1 MILDKVKDKEA
12 SATQNKESEFYKKAI
27 EKLFLIVDRNAR
39 TIPLIL
45 NEPQNKILSSL
56 KGRDI
61 ILKARQEGISTL
73 ILALF
78 TLDFIM
84 KENIRCVVI
93 SHEIGA
99 TQKLFDKVKFF
110 LEGMKKTFP
119 GELPFELKYNSRHEL
134 VNKTKNS
141 VFYIGTAGSKT
152 FGHGDTI
159 HNLHV
164 SELSRWP
171 NQDTLMVGL
180 MQAVPRGGR
189 IIVETTANGVGN
201 YFYNLWKKAGSTG
214 STFRRHFLP
223 WFALSEY
230 KLPLT
235 DGFEPDE
242 DEQELQNAYGLSHE
256 QLNWRRWKISEMGG
270 DMDHFA
276 EQFPS
281 NAEEAFIVSGN
292 PIWAP
297 SLLKWYLHHCEK
309 APLIGNL
316 IGSYQAFLDPNP
328 KGYLKVWKEPKVGH
342 SYVVGADVAEGIEVD
357 SSETNKEKQR
367 DYSAAVVM
375 DRNTAEIVAI
385 WHGHIT
391 GDQYGRQLDLLGR
404 YYNNAI
410 LGVEKN
416 FQGLAP
422 LIMLRDL
429 NYPRIYYREK
439 IGLSSDKSTPEMG
452 WRTDRFT
459 RPMMIDE
466 LSKWLREKR
475 IIIYDEELV
484 GEMMGFVRYPDG
496 QGRAATN
503 AFDDRVIALMI
514 AVQMYLRNPFTNDG
528 NEIEKGD
535 GEDLDS
541 GRPIE
546 SFDDADSMG
555 EGDFYL

>member
-1 MILDKVKDKEA
+1 MKL
-12 SATQNKESEFYKKAI
+12 SHPPEFYHKAI
-27 EKLFLIVDRNAR
+27 EKLFKIVDKNSN
-39 TIPLIL
+39 TVPFIL
-45 NEPQNKILSSL
+45 NEPQKKILYGL

-78 TLDFIM
+78 TIDFITT
-84 KENIRCVVI
+84 ENVRCVVI

-110 LEGMKKTFP
+110 LESMKETFP
-119 GELPFELKYNSRHEL
+119 GELPFDLKYNSRHEM
-134 VNKTKNS
+134 VNKAKNS

-159 HNLHV
+159 NNLHV

-180 MQAVPRGGR
+180 LQAVPKNGR
-189 IIVETTANGVGN
+189 VIVETTANGVGN
-201 YFYNLWKKAGSTG
+201 YFYNLWKKAGGNG

-223 WFALSEY
+223 WFALNEY
-230 KLPLT
+230 QLPVK
-235 DGFEPDE
+235 DRFQADDDE
-242 DEQELQNAYGLSHE
+242 LELQNTYKLTNE
-256 QLNWRRWKISEMGG
+256 QLNWRRWKISELGG
-270 DMDHFA
+270 DIDHFA

-281 NAEEAFIVSGN
+281 NPEEAFIVSGN

-297 SLLKWYLHHCEK
+297 SLLKWYLHHCEDSV
-309 APLIGNL
+309 LTGNL
-316 IGSYQAFLDPNP
+316 IGSYQIFIDPNP
-328 KGYLKVWKEPKVGH
+328 KGYLKVWKEPVVGH
-342 SYVVGADVAEGIEVD
+342 SYVIGADVAEGIEVAPG
-357 SSETNKEKQR
+357 ETDKDKKH
-367 DYSAAVVM
+367 DYSCAVVL
-375 DRNTAEIVAI
+375 DRMTAEIVAV

-391 GDQYGRQLDLLGR
+391 GDQYGRQLDMLGR

-439 IGLSSDKSTPEMG
+439 IGLSADKSTPEMG

-459 RPMMIDE
+459 RPMMIEE

-475 IIIYDEELV
+475 LNIYDQEMV
-484 GEMMGFVRYPDG
+484 GEMMSFVRYPDG
-496 QGRAATN
+496 QGRAASN

-514 AVQMYLRNPFTNDG
+514 AVQMYLRNPFTSDG
-528 NEIEKGD
+528 NEIEQTGE
-535 GEDLDS
+535 GEDLDR
-541 GRPIE
+541 GTPI
-546 SFDDADSMG
+546 DALNDSMFG
-555 EGDFYL
+555 EDMYV